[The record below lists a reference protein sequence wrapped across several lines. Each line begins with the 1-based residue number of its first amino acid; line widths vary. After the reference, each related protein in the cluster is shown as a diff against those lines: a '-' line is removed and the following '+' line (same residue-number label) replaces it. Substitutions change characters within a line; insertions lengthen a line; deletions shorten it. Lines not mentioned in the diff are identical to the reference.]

1 MWRWPFGGPWVPRH
15 GSLNQY
21 GCAVPSSRTKYGL
34 SKFFD
39 AVNILCKSSDVL
51 ISWVCRVRE
60 YKDLKKLSDP
70 TSISLSGWIFQAEI
84 GLLRG
89 SGFQAHCVA
98 RAQYQLHFSV
108 PRRVSCQIRCCSNGA
123 KRGGYLSHFVVHV
136 GGTEAIET
144 ETVGSDSGSVISLN
158 CYILDAFHYLH

>member
-84 GLLRG
+84 GLFAWLWLSSALCG
-89 SGFQAHCVA
+89 KSAI
-98 RAQYQLHFSV
+98 SV
-108 PRRVSCQIRCCSNGA
+108 TFFCSQT
-123 KRGGYLSHFVVHV
+123 SFV
-136 GGTEAIET
+136 
-144 ETVGSDSGSVISLN
+144 SDSVLFEWCEKRRISVSFRRTCRWN
-158 CYILDAFHYLH
+158 RSNRNRNRRF